1 MGIYYS
7 SVGTRLVNYLK
18 MEGLTLEDFTVLSP
32 DMTMYIR
39 NLGIKSKAAIFD
51 WLDEN
56 NLQAGKWDG
65 RENGMTWYE
74 ALDYYKGHR
83 DELRKQYPQKT
94 IEKPEEDYK
103 PHIVKDSGEV
113 KILLSPK
120 ALWISETVVK
130 LIAEI
135 PYEYVGSGVGG
146 QVMEAKHIYAARIA
160 KEMAD
165 VIFGES

>member
-18 MEGLTLEDFTVLSP
+18 LEGLTLEDFTVLSP
-32 DMTMYIR
+32 DMTMYIK
-39 NLGIKSKAAIFD
+39 NLGKKSRVAVED
-51 WLDEN
+51 WLEEN

-65 RENGMTWYE
+65 REKGMTWYK
-74 ALDYYKGHR
+74 ALDYYKEHR
-83 DELRKQYPQKT
+83 DELRKAYPPKP
-94 IEKPEEDYK
+94 IEQAEEDYK

-135 PYEYVGSGVGG
+135 PFEYVGSGVGG

-165 VIFGES
+165 VIFGDD